1 MVSTRGVKFKF
12 SEGEKVLCYEPDPT
26 KAKVLYDSKVLEVIV
41 NKDQRGRKAV
51 EYLIHFQGW
60 NSSWDR
66 CVSEDYVLK
75 DTDENRQL
83 QRDLAEKAQLQL
95 GAYLYRRERKKRHR
109 KLSEKISESL
119 EQKKLRRR
127 GGVDRGGGDR
137 SSEDGSSAGSH
148 SQRDG
153 DDSDD
158 GEEMT
163 SSEVESSGEAEEERV
178 PLELSDTLKRVLEED
193 HDLITKKNKVLK
205 LPADPNVVTILEG
218 YVKNCAVNQLCGIG
232 EKPQR
237 RYRYHHY
244 QGNKSRDIDRACRS
258 LNICKEVVD
267 GVRIYFDFTLS
278 DLLLYNQEREQF
290 EQLRNQQAEPT
301 IKQEIEVYD
310 NEINDIVVKEEEDDA
325 LSLHGQDTET
335 ETEAQASYCGNN
347 LGAVMHIEE
356 HAMDNGEASG
366 EGDRKR
372 SLRSHRP
379 DASESLS
386 PDTNGIGKMSTRA
399 LNHGPSYHE
408 NNHFPTNSIKQEG
421 QFSLSIKQEPSGNT
435 HLSSIASTSS
445 RCSTPTTSLPPTAGL
460 AMNSSPVASSSPKHT
475 TLLSQILAW
484 QLVPQSLYSEVPVA
498 PSLMYGAI
506 HLARLFVKLPDLL
519 YATNMPERKL
529 KVLLRHLDMFLSYME
544 EHQEWFGEQ
553 FYKDNSSICG

>member
-1 MVSTRGVKFKF
+1 MSTRGVKFKF

-83 QRDLAEKAQLQL
+83 QRELAEKAQLQF
-95 GAYLYRRERKKRHR
+95 GTYLYRRERKKRHQN
-109 KLSEKISESL
+109 LSEKISESL
-119 EQKKLRRR
+119 EQKKSRR
-127 GGVDRGGGDR
+127 RGGGDR
-137 SSEDGSSAGSH
+137 SSEDGSSGGSH
-148 SQRDG
+148 SQRDE

-163 SSEVESSGEAEEERV
+163 SSETESSGEVDEERV
-178 PLELSDTLKRVLEED
+178 PLELSDTLKRLLEED
-193 HDLITKKNKVLK
+193 YDFITKKNKVLK
-205 LPADPNVVTILEG
+205 LPADPNIVTILEG

-244 QGNKSRDIDRACRS
+244 QNNKGRDLERACRS
-258 LNICKEVVD
+258 LNICKEVAD

-290 EQLRNQQAEPT
+290 EHFRIQQAEPT

-310 NEINDIVVKEEEDDA
+310 NELNNLVVKEEDDDA
-325 LSLHGQDTET
+325 VSLPGGDTEP
-335 ETEAQASYCGNN
+335 ETEEQNHCCSGS
-347 LGAVMHIEE
+347 MMSEE
-356 HAMDNGEASG
+356 RGLDNGDATDCE
-366 EGDRKR
+366 RKR
-372 SLRSHRP
+372 SLRSHRADP
-379 DASESLS
+379 RESISSDA
-386 PDTNGIGKMSTRA
+386 NGVSKLNARTV
-399 LNHGPSYHE
+399 NHGTNCHE
-408 NNHFPTNSIKQEG
+408 NSHSHMNDIKQEG
-421 QFSLSIKQEPSGNT
+421 HHISLSSIKQEPCNT
-435 HLSSIASTSS
+435 HISSIASTSS
-445 RCSTPTTSLPPTAGL
+445 RCSTPTTSLPACPGAG
-460 AMNSSPVASSSPKHT
+460 NSTHSPAVASSVASSSPKHT

-519 YATNMPERKL
+519 YATNMPEKKL
-529 KVLLRHLDMFLSYME
+529 KVLLRHLDMFLGYME

-553 FYKDNSSICG
+553 FYMENRSICG

>member
-1 MVSTRGVKFKF
+1 
-12 SEGEKVLCYEPDPT
+12 
-26 KAKVLYDSKVLEVIV
+26 
-41 NKDQRGRKAV
+41 
-51 EYLIHFQGW
+51 
-60 NSSWDR
+60 
-66 CVSEDYVLK
+66 
-75 DTDENRQL
+75 
-83 QRDLAEKAQLQL
+83 
-95 GAYLYRRERKKRHR
+95 
-109 KLSEKISESL
+109 
-119 EQKKLRRR
+119 
-127 GGVDRGGGDR
+127 
-137 SSEDGSSAGSH
+137 
-148 SQRDG
+148 
-153 DDSDD
+153 
-158 GEEMT
+158 MT
-163 SSEVESSGEAEEERV
+163 SSEGESSGEADEERV
-178 PLELSDTLKRVLEED
+178 PLELSDTLKRLLEED
-193 HDLITKKNKVLK
+193 HDLIIKKNKVLK

-244 QGNKSRDIDRACRS
+244 QNNKSRDLERACRS

-301 IKQEIEVYD
+301 IKQEIEIYD
-310 NEINDIVVKEEEDDA
+310 GELNNVVVKEEEDDA
-325 LSLHGQDTET
+325 LSLPGQDTEM
-335 ETEAQASYCGNN
+335 ETEGQTRFCSGSM
-347 LGAVMHIEE
+347 MHVAGGEE
-356 HAMDNGEASG
+356 HGLDNGDALG

-379 DASESLS
+379 DASEGVSS
-386 PDTNGIGKMSTRA
+386 DANGISKLNARTP
-399 LNHGPSYHE
+399 NHGTNCHE
-408 NNHFPTNSIKQEG
+408 NSHFHVNNIKQEG
-421 QFSLSIKQEPSGNT
+421 HQFSLGTIKQEPYNT
-435 HLSSIASTSS
+435 HVSSIASTSS
-445 RCSTPTTSLPPTAGL
+445 RCSTPTTSLPPFAAAGSI
-460 AMNSSPVASSSPKHT
+460 AQSAVANSVASSSPKHT

-529 KVLLRHLDMFLSYME
+529 KVLLRHLDMFLGYME

-553 FYKDNSSICG
+553 FYKDNRSICG